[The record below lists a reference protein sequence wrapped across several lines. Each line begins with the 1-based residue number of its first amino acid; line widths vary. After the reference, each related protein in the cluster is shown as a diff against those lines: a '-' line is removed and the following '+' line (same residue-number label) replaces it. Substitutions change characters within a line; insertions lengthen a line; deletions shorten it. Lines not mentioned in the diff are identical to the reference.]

1 MCEYINAICKKC
13 KDAGLRFGY
22 HNHSKEFLKV
32 EGTTMLDELLAKT
45 DPENVFFEMDVYWAV
60 MAGVSPVEYMKK
72 YPGRFPMLHIKD
84 KYEIGQSGMVGF
96 EPIFRN
102 MKTAGTESFTCI
114 EVEDRSFES
123 SREKVLDSLR
133 LSKRYMEQFVI

>member
-1 MCEYINAICKKC
+1 MCEYINAIGKKC

-22 HNHSKEFLKV
+22 HNHSQEFLKV
-32 EGTTMLDELLAKT
+32 EGTTMLDEFLAKT

-60 MAGVSPVEYMKK
+60 MA
-72 YPGRFPMLHIKD
+72 
-84 KYEIGQSGMVGF
+84 GF

>member
-1 MCEYINAICKKC
+1 MCEYINAIGKKC

-22 HNHSKEFLKV
+22 HNHSQEFQKV
-32 EGTTMLDELLAKT
+32 EGTTMLDEFLAKT

-60 MAGVSPVEYMKK
+60 MA
-72 YPGRFPMLHIKD
+72 
-84 KYEIGQSGMVGF
+84 GF

-133 LSKRYMEQFVI
+133 LSKRYMEQFVIWKNTVSGASGRTDRGCYEQEEKSNIKKKK

>member
-1 MCEYINAICKKC
+1 
-13 KDAGLRFGY
+13 
-22 HNHSKEFLKV
+22 
-32 EGTTMLDELLAKT
+32 
-45 DPENVFFEMDVYWAV
+45 

-133 LSKRYMEQFVI
+133 LSKRFMEQFVIWKNTVSGASGRTDRGCYEQEEKSNIKKKK